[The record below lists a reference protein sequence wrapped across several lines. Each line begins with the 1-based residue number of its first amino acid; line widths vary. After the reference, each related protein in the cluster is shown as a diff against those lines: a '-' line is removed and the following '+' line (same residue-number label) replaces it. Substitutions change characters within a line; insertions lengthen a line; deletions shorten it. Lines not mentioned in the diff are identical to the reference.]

1 MTAFFS
7 RRGAGAGSRKPTV
20 PIRVGQVYLD
30 TRRRML
36 YCLNETAR
44 QLLQEGVP
52 LSGDNVARSSLRT
65 LGGGPV
71 QLADLPVVRAWR
83 ERTPQ
88 ESSFLF
94 IGPDSVSRH
103 LTWNATPLADA
114 AGIRGILASV
124 VVVPFEPDWQ
134 HLAGMA
140 HDLRTPLQALR
151 LLMPLLENT
160 ELNPDARSIV
170 QRIQACAER
179 TLSISLDLLEWARGP
194 SRGGRRVESNW
205 ISLEP
210 FLSTL
215 AGEHAVQA
223 QDKGIGWRTDF
234 AAARGVEVQA
244 DRVRLGRLMSNLMNN
259 AIRYTPRGEVNVRVS
274 WREGETPTV
283 PSTSETPTLPI
294 ASETTSL
301 RGASETA
308 LHRSAGIPP
317 AGPQLVLSVEDTGTG
332 ISPEDQESI
341 FQPFERG
348 KAGKESD
355 SDGSGLGLAVVD
367 RLVEELGLTLE
378 VFSEYGRGSRFEVML
393 PAERVRSTR
402 AGPLVNKPTT

>member
-1 MTAFFS
+1 
-7 RRGAGAGSRKPTV
+7 
-20 PIRVGQVYLD
+20 
-30 TRRRML
+30 ML

-52 LSGDNVARSSLRT
+52 LSGDNVARSALRT

-71 QLADLPVVRAWR
+71 HAADLPVVRAWR

-94 IGPDSVSRH
+94 LGPDNVSRH

-114 AGIRGILASV
+114 SGIRGILASIIV
-124 VVVPFEPDWQ
+124 APFEPDWQ

-151 LLMPLLENT
+151 LLMPLLEHQ
-160 ELNPDARSIV
+160 ELQPEARSIV

-194 SRGGRRVESNW
+194 TRGGRRVESNW
-205 ISLEP
+205 FALEP
-210 FLSTL
+210 FLNTL
-215 AGEHAVQA
+215 TGEHAVQA
-223 QDKGIGWRTDF
+223 QDKGIGWRADF
-234 AAARGVEVQA
+234 TVAQGLEIQA
-244 DRVRLGRLMSNLMNN
+244 DRVRLGRLLSNLMNN

-274 WREGETPTV
+274 WGAGEIAALR
-283 PSTSETPTLPI
+283 STSET
-294 ASETTSL
+294 ASLRNTGETTTL
-301 RGASETA
+301 RSTGV
-308 LHRSAGIPP
+308 PP
-317 AGPQLVLSVEDTGTG
+317 SRQHLILSIEDTGTG

-378 VFSEYGRGSRFEVML
+378 VFSEYGRGSRFEVL
-393 PAERVRSTR
+393 VPSERVRSL
-402 AGPLVNKPTT
+402 GD

>member
-1 MTAFFS
+1 
-7 RRGAGAGSRKPTV
+7 
-20 PIRVGQVYLD
+20 
-30 TRRRML
+30 
-36 YCLNETAR
+36 
-44 QLLQEGVP
+44 
-52 LSGDNVARSSLRT
+52 
-65 LGGGPV
+65 
-71 QLADLPVVRAWR
+71 VVRAWR

-94 IGPDSVSRH
+94 IGTDNVSRH

-114 AGIRGILASV
+114 AGVRGILASIIV
-124 VVVPFEPDWQ
+124 APFEPDWQ

-160 ELNPDARSIV
+160 ELQPDARSIV
-170 QRIQACAER
+170 QRIQACVER

-194 SRGGRRVESNW
+194 TRGGRRVESNW
-205 ISLEP
+205 FSLEP
-210 FLSTL
+210 FLYTL

-234 AAARGVEVQA
+234 AAAQGLEVQA
-244 DRVRLGRLMSNLMNN
+244 DRVRLGRLLSNLMNN

-274 WREGETPTV
+274 WRAGETPALR
-283 PSTSETPTLPI
+283 STSDTPAPWS
-294 ASETTSL
+294 ASETLTL
-301 RGASETA
+301 RN
-308 LHRSAGIPP
+308 AGVSPP
-317 AGPQLVLSVEDTGTG
+317 RPQLVLSVEDTGTG

-378 VFSEYGRGSRFEVML
+378 VFSEYGRGSRFEVLL
-393 PAERVRSTR
+393 PPECVRSID
-402 AGPLVNKPTT
+402 G

>member
-1 MTAFFS
+1 M
-7 RRGAGAGSRKPTV
+7 
-20 PIRVGQVYLD
+20 RVGQVYLD

-36 YCLNETAR
+36 YCLNDTAR

-71 QLADLPVVRAWR
+71 QSAELPVVRAWR
-83 ERTPQ
+83 EKTPQ

-94 IGPDSVSRH
+94 TSPDGVSRH

-114 AGIRGILASV
+114 AGVRGILASI

-160 ELNPDARSIV
+160 ELPPDARSIV
-170 QRIQACAER
+170 QRIQACVDR

-194 SRGGRRVESNW
+194 TRGGRRVESNW
-205 ISLEP
+205 ITLEP

-215 AGEHAVQA
+215 GGEHAVQA

-234 AAARGVEVQA
+234 TAARGLEIQA
-244 DRVRLGRLMSNLMNN
+244 DRVRLGRLLSNLMNN

-274 WREGETPTV
+274 WRAG
-283 PSTSETPTLPI
+283 LPH
-294 ASETTSL
+294 S
-301 RGASETA
+301 R
-308 LHRSAGIPP
+308 
-317 AGPQLVLSVEDTGTG
+317 PQLVLSVEDTGTG

-378 VFSEYGRGSRFEVML
+378 VFSEYGRGSRFEVLL
-393 PAERVRSTR
+393 PPERVRSI
-402 AGPLVNKPTT
+402 AG